1 MTITGTHAID
11 RAVSLTVQAL
21 RAAAHLDWSAPAA
34 GLEWSCHETAVHV
47 VNDFVV
53 YATRISERLADGFAP
68 IERYTAPGA
77 APSAVVDAIE
87 AAGRKLTAA
96 VSAAD
101 PDDRAWHPYGTSD
114 ADGFAA
120 MGVVEALLHTH
131 DILDGLGTPD
141 FEPDPELCAYA
152 LDRLFPH
159 VPRDAG
165 DAAAWPTLL
174 WATGRAELAG
184 LPRQTVWRWYA
195 DPVPAGDRIVLCE
208 ISPDV
213 ATDLA
218 AGGTGG
224 FTWAADGPFE
234 GTRAAAGMTA
244 KAYAEGAYRPGW
256 GPYAVIRTHDRRAV
270 GGIGFHGAPDA
281 DGHAEVG
288 YDLVPSARGNGYAT
302 EALRGLTARAFGQ
315 PGLTA
320 LHASVDDG
328 NAPSHAVLLRAG
340 FERTGAADGTV
351 RYALRPAPGPAGQ

>member
-21 RAAAHLDWSAPAA
+21 RAAAHLDWSVPAA

-47 VNDFVV
+47 VNDFIV
-53 YATRISERLADGFAP
+53 YGARITERIADGSTP

-77 APSAVVDAIE
+77 APSVVVDAIE

-120 MGVVEALLHTH
+120 MGVVETLLHTH
-131 DILDGLGTPD
+131 DILEGLGVQD
-141 FEPDPELCAYA
+141 FEPEPELCEHA

-159 VPRDAG
+159 VPRG
-165 DAAAWPTLL
+165 AAPWTALL
-174 WATGRAELAG
+174 WATGRADLAD

-195 DPVPAGDRIVLCE
+195 DPVPAGDRVVLCA
-208 ISPDV
+208 ISPELG
-213 ATDLA
+213 ADLA

-224 FTWAADGPFE
+224 FAWSEDGPFD
-234 GTRAAAGMTA
+234 GTRAASGMTA
-244 KAYAEGAYRPGW
+244 KAYEEGTYRPGW
-256 GPYAVIRTHDRRAV
+256 GPYAVVRTHDRRAI

-281 DGHAEVG
+281 DGQAEVG

-302 EALRGLTARAFGQ
+302 EALRGLTAWAFGQ

-320 LHASVDDG
+320 LRASVDEG
-328 NAPSHAVLLRAG
+328 NDPSHAVLRRAG
-340 FERTGAADGTV
+340 FERTGAGDGAV
-351 RYALRPAPGPAGQ
+351 RYALRSGSVDQ